1 MQVYILRNTITRV
14 SSTKYHDEC
23 YPFNILHI
31 FVYYA
36 HFWTFKYF
44 VNAETRT
51 VYS

>member
-1 MQVYILRNTITRV
+1 MQVYIFTNTITRV

-23 YPFNILHI
+23 YTFDILHI

-36 HFWTFKYF
+36 HFWAFKYSA
-44 VNAETRT
+44 NTGACT